1 MKFTGKKVLI
11 LEGGGFKTSF
21 STGVLDAF
29 RMTGYDDFDVHIG
42 VSGGSLALSYFLSHQ
57 FGSYIGSMKIIC
69 KDPRFVQF
77 SKAFKTGLMNLDFFY
92 DIAEKEFPFNM
103 DKAMSELEKKAF
115 YIVLTNSIDG
125 TTVYKQPRADN
136 WVDLTIAAS
145 TVPLLTKGKHE
156 IDGVPYSDGGISDPI
171 PVKWAVENGASEI
184 VLVRTTS
191 FNFKPGILRPEIM
204 AAKILKASDSIKQH
218 IENYQLKIKESIDYM
233 DCLSDATCIQQI
245 APETGLNTNIF
256 TNSVNSIALDYRYGL
271 ESGLKF
277 VYEQKIKEKELILL

>member
-42 VSGGSLALSYFLSHQ
+42 VSGGTLALSYFLSHQ
-57 FGSYIGSMKIIC
+57 FGSYIGSMKMIC
-69 KDPRFVQF
+69 KDPRFVQL

-92 DIAEKEFPFNM
+92 EIAEKEFPFDM
-103 DKAMSELEKKAF
+103 EKALSELERKEF
-115 YIVLTNSIDG
+115 YMVLTNSIDG
-125 TTVYKQPRADN
+125 TTAYKQPRADN
-136 WVDLTIAAS
+136 WVDMTIAAS

-171 PVKWAVENGASEI
+171 PIKWAVENGASEI
-184 VLVRTTS
+184 VLIRTTS
-191 FNFKPGILRPEIM
+191 MNFKPGIIRPEIM
-204 AAKILKASDSIKQH
+204 AAKILKASDSIKQQ
-218 IENYQLKIKESIDYM
+218 IENFQLKIKESIDYIGHLA
-233 DCLSDATCIQQI
+233 DSSFIHQI
-245 APETGLNTNIF
+245 APESGLNTNIF

-271 ESGLKF
+271 EAGMKS
-277 VYEQKIKEKELILL
+277 VHEQKLKERELILP

>member
-1 MKFTGKKVLI
+1 MKFTGKRVLI

-42 VSGGSLALSYFLSHQ
+42 VSGGTLALSYFLSHQ
-57 FGSYIGSMKIIC
+57 FGSYIGSMKMIC
-69 KDPRFVQF
+69 KDPRFVQL

-92 DIAEKEFPFNM
+92 EIAEKEFPFDM
-103 DKAMSELEKKAF
+103 AKALSELERKEF
-115 YIVLTNSIDG
+115 YMVLTNSIDG
-125 TTVYKQPRADN
+125 STDYLQPRADN
-136 WVDLTIAAS
+136 WVDMTIAAS

-171 PVKWAVENGASEI
+171 PIKWAVENGAAEI
-184 VLVRTTS
+184 VLIRTTT
-191 FNFKPGILRPEIM
+191 FNFKPGIIRPEIM
-204 AAKILKASDSIKQH
+204 AAKILKASDSIKQQ
-218 IENYQLKIKESIDYM
+218 IENFQLKIKESIDYV
-233 DCLSDATCIQQI
+233 DHVQTDSVIHQI

-271 ESGLKF
+271 ETGLKF
-277 VYEQKIKEKELILL
+277 VYEQKMKQQKLILP